1 VTPLPPAVPEVLRCP
16 QCRAPLAL
24 DASGC
29 AGCGRPTLRDD
40 GVLDLVIDP
49 ERDAERAYYEETY
62 AERAAD
68 GTRSLAELEA
78 VWTHPAKPVHGA
90 LRHRIGDLAG
100 KRVLLVGNGGS
111 AKELHFL
118 ESEPE
123 LLVFSDLS
131 AAGVAAVRDAFDVS
145 GHAGRVCFAAI
156 DALDLPIADGSVDL
170 VYGNAFVHHLPDRPR
185 FLAEVMRVLRPGGEA
200 VFMDDGYSPVW
211 QFAKRAVLRP
221 VMAYSHRR
229 YPRSPEDQRE
239 TLQGGFREEDIVR
252 EVRSAGADAEAWFQ
266 RLGFT
271 YYFWRR
277 ASLVLFPPRWRS
289 LGEHPRIAGPL
300 IELDRRLARRPRMRR
315 HLVRL
320 LWGVRRTA

>member
-1 VTPLPPAVPEVLRCP
+1 MTPLPAAVSEVLRCP
-16 QCRAPLAL
+16 QCRAGLAL
-24 DASGC
+24 DGDRC
-29 AGCGRPTLRDD
+29 AGCGRPTLRAD

-49 ERDAERAYYEETY
+49 ERDAERAYYEDEY
-62 AERAAD
+62 SEPAPD
-68 GTRSLAELEA
+68 SVRSLAELEA

-90 LRHRIGDLAG
+90 LRRRIGDLAG

-131 AAGVAAVRDAFDVS
+131 AAGVAAVRDRFDLS
-145 GHAGRVCFAAI
+145 AHAGRVCFAAI

-221 VMAYSHRR
+221 LMAYSHRLH
-229 YPRSPEDQRE
+229 PRSPEDQRE
-239 TLQGGFREEDIVR
+239 TLQGGFREEQIVR
-252 EVRSAGADAEAWFQ
+252 EVEAVGGAEAWFE

-271 YYFWRR
+271 FYFWRR
-277 ASLVLFPPRWRS
+277 ASLVLFPPRWKQV
-289 LGEHPRIAGPL
+289 GEHPRIAGPL

-320 LWGVRRTA
+320 LWGVRRPA

>member
-1 VTPLPPAVPEVLRCP
+1 VTPLPAAVSEVLLCP
-16 QCRAPLAL
+16 QCRAPLVL
-24 DASGC
+24 DGDGC
-29 AGCGRPTLRDD
+29 AGCGRATLRD
-40 GVLDLVIDP
+40 GVLDLVVDP
-49 ERDAERAYYEETY
+49 ERDAERAYYEQEY
-62 AERAAD
+62 ARRA
-68 GTRSLAELEA
+68 GGPVRSLDELEA
-78 VWTHPAKPVHGA
+78 NWTHPAKPVAGA
-90 LRHRIGDLAG
+90 LRRRIGDLAG

-118 ESEPE
+118 TAEPE

-131 AAGVAAVRDAFDVS
+131 ASGVAAVRDAFDLS
-145 GHAGRVCFAAI
+145 AHRDRVCFAAI

-185 FLAEVMRVLRPGGEA
+185 FLAEVMRVLAPGGEA

-229 YPRSPEDQRE
+229 HPRSPEDIRE

-252 EVRSAGADAEAWFQ
+252 EVRASGAAAEAWFE
-266 RLGFT
+266 RLGFAF
-271 YYFWRR
+271 YFWRR
-277 ASLVLFPPRWRS
+277 ASLVLFPARWRG

-300 IELDRRLARRPRMRR
+300 IALDRHLARRPRMRR

-320 LWGVRRTA
+320 IWGVRRTA